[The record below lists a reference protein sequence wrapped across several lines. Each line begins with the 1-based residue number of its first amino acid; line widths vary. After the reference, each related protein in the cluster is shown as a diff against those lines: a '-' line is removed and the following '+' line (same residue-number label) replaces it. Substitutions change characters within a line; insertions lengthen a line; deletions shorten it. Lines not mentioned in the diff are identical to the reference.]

1 MGTCP
6 WRVLVI
12 ALIRALE
19 GGSGLCPGVRDF
31 LGELLLAMQ
40 RTDRVG
46 LVSRPREGCSR
57 NQGVTGCAGVR
68 VEAGSARA
76 GSVHGQQSI
85 PTGDL
90 VESPQKAMPVV
101 CGCEV
106 RSSAVP
112 PRGASNSQMGFR
124 RHQESEGTRPDPRVC
139 GTKGR
144 LPSVPSDSS
153 QLPAKDISLSG
164 RTLEG
169 QTELGAG
176 RETVCLECRT
186 DMAKESLGISEGL
199 IPCCSCLE
207 EIVPSG
213 GAAVRA
219 GGCGA
224 GSWCK
229 APNGDLLECQQT
241 VAGASCRT
249 CSAGTAVAPNGV
261 SEHND
266 TARSCEGYR
275 QESNN
280 SPGEALGK
288 VLRSDKD
295 EVEVEVLGQVKS
307 LPGEQHQP
315 EVRWLVDTG
324 ATRSIISIS
333 TYRRA
338 LSHIPLGDTR
348 VPMTAINGS
357 RVPVLGTCT
366 LTIVLNGR
374 EYEHSFIVAG
384 IEDEGV
390 LGRDFLRRHRCY
402 WNWEHEVLE
411 IDGRE
416 VKCRVPLLSE
426 VPTVEVKA
434 VKSYSIPARTE
445 MVIEGRIDE
454 EAETMTTGMLTG
466 IPKFMRKRQL
476 GVAAT
481 LARRRG
487 KIVPVRILNPSARKR
502 FVAIGDVMAAYQAV
516 EVLEDPARSKGRA
529 VQTRDDPSP
538 WTPELEDLYEWGKEE
553 LGDGDS
559 DQLHDLLEEY
569 SDIFA
574 SAGKPLGRTS
584 LVQHTIH
591 TGERRPVR
599 QPPRRAPLGQE
610 SVVQE
615 ELDKMLKQ
623 KVIEP
628 SSSAWA
634 SPVVLV
640 KKKDGSV
647 RFCVDYRCLNDVTEK
662 DAYPLPRVD
671 DNLDALAG
679 AQLFSTLDLASGYWQ
694 VEMDPQDAEK
704 TAFCTRY
711 GLYQWRVMPFG
722 LCNAPSTFERLM
734 EKVLSGLQWKVA
746 LLYLDDIIVFS
757 STVEQQLER
766 LRLVFG

>member
-1 MGTCP
+1 MGKPHFCNSVGTLCSESPPQKECGHRDGGSASIGCTAPCPAQGRPEVSKGCCSMGTCP

-169 QTELGAG
+169 QTELGAE

-207 EIVPSG
+207 EIVPSD

-261 SEHND
+261 REHND
-266 TARSCEGYR
+266 TARSCEGYG

-338 LSHIPLGDTR
+338 LSHIPLGDT
-348 VPMTAINGS
+348 
-357 RVPVLGTCT
+357 
-366 LTIVLNGR
+366 
-374 EYEHSFIVAG
+374 
-384 IEDEGV
+384 
-390 LGRDFLRRHRCY
+390 
-402 WNWEHEVLE
+402 
-411 IDGRE
+411 
-416 VKCRVPLLSE
+416 
-426 VPTVEVKA
+426 
-434 VKSYSIPARTE
+434 
-445 MVIEGRIDE
+445 
-454 EAETMTTGMLTG
+454 
-466 IPKFMRKRQL
+466 
-476 GVAAT
+476 
-481 LARRRG
+481 
-487 KIVPVRILNPSARKR
+487 
-502 FVAIGDVMAAYQAV
+502 
-516 EVLEDPARSKGRA
+516 
-529 VQTRDDPSP
+529 
-538 WTPELEDLYEWGKEE
+538 
-553 LGDGDS
+553 
-559 DQLHDLLEEY
+559 
-569 SDIFA
+569 
-574 SAGKPLGRTS
+574 
-584 LVQHTIH
+584 
-591 TGERRPVR
+591 
-599 QPPRRAPLGQE
+599 
-610 SVVQE
+610 
-615 ELDKMLKQ
+615 
-623 KVIEP
+623 
-628 SSSAWA
+628 
-634 SPVVLV
+634 
-640 KKKDGSV
+640 
-647 RFCVDYRCLNDVTEK
+647 
-662 DAYPLPRVD
+662 
-671 DNLDALAG
+671 
-679 AQLFSTLDLASGYWQ
+679 
-694 VEMDPQDAEK
+694 
-704 TAFCTRY
+704 
-711 GLYQWRVMPFG
+711 
-722 LCNAPSTFERLM
+722 
-734 EKVLSGLQWKVA
+734 
-746 LLYLDDIIVFS
+746 
-757 STVEQQLER
+757 
-766 LRLVFG
+766 

>member
-1 MGTCP
+1 MA
-6 WRVLVI
+6 RD
-12 ALIRALE
+12 
-19 GGSGLCPGVRDF
+19 CPGVRDF

-169 QTELGAG
+169 QTELGAE

-199 IPCCSCLE
+199 IPCCSYLE

-219 GGCGA
+219 RGCGA

-261 SEHND
+261 REHND
-266 TARSCEGYR
+266 TARSCEGYG

-324 ATRSIISIS
+324 ATRSIISTS

-374 EYEHSFIVAG
+374 EYEHSFNVAG

-402 WNWEHEVLE
+402 WNWEHEVL
-411 IDGRE
+411 
-416 VKCRVPLLSE
+416 
-426 VPTVEVKA
+426 
-434 VKSYSIPARTE
+434 
-445 MVIEGRIDE
+445 
-454 EAETMTTGMLTG
+454 
-466 IPKFMRKRQL
+466 
-476 GVAAT
+476 
-481 LARRRG
+481 
-487 KIVPVRILNPSARKR
+487 
-502 FVAIGDVMAAYQAV
+502 
-516 EVLEDPARSKGRA
+516 
-529 VQTRDDPSP
+529 
-538 WTPELEDLYEWGKEE
+538 
-553 LGDGDS
+553 
-559 DQLHDLLEEY
+559 
-569 SDIFA
+569 
-574 SAGKPLGRTS
+574 
-584 LVQHTIH
+584 
-591 TGERRPVR
+591 
-599 QPPRRAPLGQE
+599 
-610 SVVQE
+610 
-615 ELDKMLKQ
+615 
-623 KVIEP
+623 
-628 SSSAWA
+628 
-634 SPVVLV
+634 
-640 KKKDGSV
+640 
-647 RFCVDYRCLNDVTEK
+647 
-662 DAYPLPRVD
+662 
-671 DNLDALAG
+671 
-679 AQLFSTLDLASGYWQ
+679 
-694 VEMDPQDAEK
+694 
-704 TAFCTRY
+704 
-711 GLYQWRVMPFG
+711 
-722 LCNAPSTFERLM
+722 
-734 EKVLSGLQWKVA
+734 
-746 LLYLDDIIVFS
+746 
-757 STVEQQLER
+757 
-766 LRLVFG
+766 